1 MTNTFIKDN
10 AQKIKTK
17 DLLNVL
23 DKRSKIMQKFGSGS
37 LEKFSKIAGTFFN
50 LLSDFVKGNYRHI
63 PWWAITAIAF
73 ALLYVLNPFD
83 IVPDFIVGLGFVD
96 DASVVAASLKMI
108 NKEVDKYEQWKN
120 DDNYTENLV

>member
-1 MTNTFIKDN
+1 MTNSFIKDN
-10 AQKIKTK
+10 AKKVKTK

-23 DKRSKIMQKFGSGS
+23 NKRSKIMQKFGSGS
-37 LEKFSKIAGTFFN
+37 LEKFSQIAGTFFN
-50 LLSDFVKGNYRHI
+50 LLSDFVKGNYKNV

-108 NKEVDKYEQWKN
+108 GKEVDKYEQWKN
-120 DDNYTENLV
+120 EEEFSHS